1 MFVPRVKAFG
11 KSDAGLKRSENEDT
25 FAVRPELG
33 LFLVADGM
41 GGAAAGALASSI
53 FAGAAM
59 DVFSSTKA
67 QSEQN
72 RVDVVNRAFKLAH
85 KRIQES
91 VRKNPHQ
98 LGMGCTAELLLL
110 FNGRCIVGH
119 VGDSRTYLFRENEL
133 KQITKDHSVVQN
145 QIDQGV
151 ITAAEARKH
160 RLRNIILRAVGV
172 EENLAVDVL
181 RGTALPGDIFLLCSD
196 GLTDMVD
203 DISIQ
208 ETLSSS
214 LNEESKVEK
223 LIELANSAGGYDN
236 VTVVLCEILPEQ

>member
-1 MFVPRVKAFG
+1 VKAFG
-11 KSDAGLKRSENEDT
+11 KSDAGLKRSENEDA
-25 FAVRPELG
+25 FVVRPELG

-53 FAGAAM
+53 FAGAATE
-59 DVFSSTKA
+59 VFSNTEA
-67 QSEQN
+67 QSEQE
-72 RVDVVNRAFKLAH
+72 RVDAVNRAFKLAH

-91 VRKNPHQ
+91 V
-98 LGMGCTAELLLL
+98 L

-133 KQITKDHSVVQN
+133 KQITKDHSIVQD
-145 QIDQGV
+145 QIDQGA

-181 RGTALPGDIFLLCSD
+181 RGTALPGDVFLLCSD

-203 DISIQ
+203 DMSIQ
-208 ETLSSS
+208 KTLSY
-214 LNEESKVEK
+214 LT
-223 LIELANSAGGYDN
+223 
-236 VTVVLCEILPEQ
+236 TVVSLGLQAFSVTPCNYSNLLIKQNGKLRKHTT

>member
-1 MFVPRVKAFG
+1 MFVPQVKAFG
-11 KSDAGLKRSENEDT
+11 KSDAGLKRSENEDA

-53 FAGAAM
+53 FTEAVLE
-59 DVFSSTKA
+59 VFSKPEA
-67 QSEQN
+67 KSEEKY
-72 RVDVVNRAFKLAH
+72 VDTVNRAFSLAH
-85 KRIQES
+85 KRIQDS
-91 VRKNPHQ
+91 ARNNPHHM
-98 LGMGCTAELLLL
+98 GMGCTAELLLL
-110 FNGRCIVGH
+110 FHKSCIVGH
-119 VGDSRTYLFRENEL
+119 VGDSRTYLLRGGQL
-133 KQITKDHSVVQN
+133 KQLSKDHSIVQE
-145 QIDQGV
+145 QLDQGL
-151 ITAAEARKH
+151 ITAAAARKH

-181 RGTALPGDIFLLCSD
+181 RGTTLPEDIFLLCSD

-208 ETLSSS
+208 ETLSSKLS
-214 LNEESKVEK
+214 LQSKVEK

-236 VTVVLCEILPEQ
+236 VTVVLCEIESGQ

>member
-1 MFVPRVKAFG
+1 MFVPQVKAFG
-11 KSDAGLKRSENEDT
+11 KSDAGLKRSENEDA

-53 FAGAAM
+53 FTEAAIE
-59 DVFSSTKA
+59 VFSNLEVK
-67 QSEQN
+67 SEEKH
-72 RVDVVNRAFKLAH
+72 VDAVNRAFSLAH
-85 KRIQES
+85 KRIQDS
-91 VRKNPHQ
+91 VRKNPHH
-98 LGMGCTAELLLL
+98 LGMGCTAELLVLL
-110 FNGRCIVGH
+110 NKSCIVGH

-133 KQITKDHSVVQN
+133 KQITKDHSIVQD

-181 RGTALPGDIFLLCSD
+181 RGRTLLGDIFLLCSD

-214 LNEESKVEK
+214 LNLQNKVVK

-236 VTVVLCEILPEQ
+236 VTVVLCEIVPGQ